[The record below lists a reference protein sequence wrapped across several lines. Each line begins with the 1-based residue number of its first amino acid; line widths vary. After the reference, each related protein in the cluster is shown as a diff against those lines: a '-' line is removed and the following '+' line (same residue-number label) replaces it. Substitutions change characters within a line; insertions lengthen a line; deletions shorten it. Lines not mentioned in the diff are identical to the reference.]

1 MTLIRALVVMV
12 VSRWSDYP
20 TLTTGKTL
28 YYQGTDDFSGRS
40 DAVFNFLRGEIEKA
54 YIHNVYKRI
63 SKSDHFD
70 HHIGSIPIKSR
81 PRVGGQTVFS
91 DHCSTTPTTGQRR

>member
-40 DAVFNFLRGEIEKA
+40 DAVFNFLRGEIEKT
-54 YIHNVYKRI
+54 YTHNI
-63 SKSDHFD
+63 MC
-70 HHIGSIPIKSR
+70 IKGFQN
-81 PRVGGQTVFS
+81 PTT
-91 DHCSTTPTTGQRR
+91 STTISAQYQ

>member
-54 YIHNVYKRI
+54 YTHNVYKRI

-70 HHIGSIPIKSR
+70 HHIGSTPIKSR
-81 PRVGGQTVFS
+81 PRVSGQTVFS
-91 DHCSTTPTTGQRR
+91 DHRSTTPTTGQRR

>member
-20 TLTTGKTL
+20 TLATGKTL

-40 DAVFNFLRGEIEKA
+40 DAVFNFLRGEIK
-54 YIHNVYKRI
+54 K
-63 SKSDHFD
+63 
-70 HHIGSIPIKSR
+70 PI
-81 PRVGGQTVFS
+81 
-91 DHCSTTPTTGQRR
+91 